1 MKANDHHIRTMR
13 GIATGILTTILASLV
28 LFFFDFH
35 YNQYPKSNQDIK
47 VLESKLEAQN
57 KYLERIDARTEKIF
71 EVLILKG
78 DK

>member
-13 GIATGILTTILASLV
+13 GITTAIFTTVLTGLV

-35 YNQYPKSNQDIK
+35 YSQFPKANQDIK